1 MILDVLLNDVDNNK
15 KKSTEFINII
25 KKSSIYFL
33 VYDVK
38 DRSSF
43 INIDYWIEV
52 IKKIKENI
60 KEDLLYILANKNDLS
75 DGEKNIKSIEEGR
88 NLAQE
93 YNAKFKA
100 ISAKDNEGIQGI
112 IEESI
117 NSYLEGS

>member
-1 MILDVLLNDVDNNK
+1 MCLLIYYNNNK

-60 KEDLLYILANKNDLS
+60 KDDLLYILANKNDLS